1 MGIPAPDR
9 EHLFQRFYRGGNATG
24 IAGTGVGLHL
34 VAMVVNLHQ
43 GEVLVESVEGA
54 GSTFIVR
61 VPVSGSAPSA
71 QLPTNRNRD

>member
-1 MGIPAPDR
+1 
-9 EHLFQRFYRGGNATG
+9 
-24 IAGTGVGLHL
+24 
-34 VAMVVNLHQ
+34 MVVNLHQ